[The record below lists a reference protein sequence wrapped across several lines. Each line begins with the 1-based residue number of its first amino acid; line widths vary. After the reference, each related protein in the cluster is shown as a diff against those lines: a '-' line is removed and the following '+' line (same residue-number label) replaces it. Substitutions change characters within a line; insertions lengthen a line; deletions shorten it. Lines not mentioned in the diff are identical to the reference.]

1 VFSRL
6 SPITLKAL
14 EHDVQALRLR
24 LAGHTFAEIAT
35 ALGFRSKGSAWNAV
49 NRAKTARLMEL
60 ARLVERLG
68 RADAARQFAAVERRL
83 IGLQERGRRRSRQL
97 PMGHPQSGMISS

>member
-35 ALGFRSKGSAWNAV
+35 ALGFRSKGSAWKAV

-60 ARLVERLG
+60 ARLVHRLERV
-68 RADAARQFAAVERRL
+68 DAERQFAALERRVKA
-83 IGLQERGRRRSRQL
+83 LQAGKGRRSH
-97 PMGHPQSGMISS
+97 GGAG